1 MRRIPSACPTV
12 MLILA
17 ALLASCDDVE
27 QPSPG
32 LPSLVVEGWIEDGG
46 FPVVI
51 LTTTLPVSSDYTNIN
66 NLGDHLLRW
75 AKVTVSDGQDSVVLT
90 GKYDSGYFPP
100 YIYTTGRMRGKAG
113 RCYTLTADYRQWHAT
128 ATTTIPSP
136 PAVDGYRVERAA
148 GSDTLYRITARL
160 NDNAEEK
167 NYYQIFTKTGSASK
181 QYAASYLGCID
192 DAVLDGPAD
201 IPVYRP
207 HLMTGGKYTPYF
219 SVNDT
224 VYVKF
229 AQIDRA
235 SFRFWNEY
243 IKSQSL
249 ANNMFLYTSSNLPS
263 NITGGLGYWCGY
275 GSAEGMFIIRNYA
288 GE

>member
-1 MRRIPSACPTV
+1 MMCRYGRNAYCPMTIKALFSHLHHDFLTV
-12 MLILA
+12 IVNRPYRLK
-17 ALLASCDDVE
+17 C
-27 QPSPG
+27 
-32 LPSLVVEGWIEDGG
+32 
-46 FPVVI
+46 
-51 LTTTLPVSSDYTNIN
+51 
-66 NLGDHLLRW
+66 
-75 AKVTVSDGQDSVVLT
+75 T
-90 GKYDSGYFPP
+90 G
-100 YIYTTGRMRGKAG
+100 I
-113 RCYTLTADYRQWHAT
+113 
-128 ATTTIPSP
+128 
-136 PAVDGYRVERAA
+136 
-148 GSDTLYRITARL
+148 
-160 NDNAEEK
+160 
-167 NYYQIFTKTGSASK
+167 TKTGSASK

-249 ANNMFLYTSSNLPS
+249 ANNMFLSTSSNLPS